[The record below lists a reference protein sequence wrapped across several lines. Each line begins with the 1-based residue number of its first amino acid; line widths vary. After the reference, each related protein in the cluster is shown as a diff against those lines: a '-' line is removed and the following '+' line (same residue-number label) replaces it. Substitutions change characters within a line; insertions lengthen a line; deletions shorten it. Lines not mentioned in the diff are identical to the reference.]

1 MYTIKFTNNNASITS
16 PLVTFI
22 QATQVVAR
30 PTPSSPNATVTK
42 LVGPRLEATAK
53 IKGQQTKL
61 ANGTSYKLDDI
72 GSTLRMGPES
82 WQGHMYISD
91 AALTPPTSGGLPVD
105 MAYTSTRDTGRYQYL
120 EFAGSTCTASVDIT
134 YINWY
139 CFPLQIQSTT
149 PQASQ
154 TRGAPLSSAN
164 LSHLEKTLAELSDK
178 NVATVVRNASHEI
191 VRVISPNAGNP
202 YWLPLYPSF
211 SKYLASVFI
220 DSVHQIPIHNS
231 YSGIAKPPS
240 PDYQPQT
247 YKTSSV
253 TYAGQTL
260 NIQGRT
266 SLLGHFTMSSEM
278 FWQQFN
284 SVIYLAVM
292 NYSWSYAGQGKI
304 AGASNLNGNTG
315 DNNVFSAISRDLLAG
330 FAYGFAGSKKCG
342 KQRSSAWMKA
352 SATGVFSHIQ
362 PKHSY
367 YNPWANAIAANFA
380 DVYTFPFND
389 FLNSYAP
396 EINVKCCDTL
406 TVTLLST
413 GIGS

>member
-1 MYTIKFTNNNASITS
+1 MYTIKFTNNNASITK
-16 PLVTFI
+16 PMVTFI
-22 QATQVVAR
+22 QATHVVAQ
-30 PTPSSPNATVTK
+30 PTPSSPNAKVTQ
-42 LVGPRLEATAK
+42 LVGPPLAATAM
-53 IKGQQTKL
+53 IKGQLTSL
-61 ANGTSYKLDDI
+61 VNGTSYELDDI
-72 GSTLRMGPES
+72 DSTLQMNPES

-120 EFAGSTCTASVDIT
+120 EFAGSTSTASVDIT

-139 CFPLQIQSTT
+139 CFPLQMQSTT
-149 PQASQ
+149 QQASQ

-164 LSHLEKTLAELSDK
+164 LSHLQAKLAALSDN
-178 NVATVVRNASHEI
+178 NVATVVKNASNQI

-202 YWLPLYPSF
+202 KWLPLYLSF
-211 SKYLASVFI
+211 SNYLASVFI
-220 DSVHQIPIHNS
+220 DSVQQIPINNL
-231 YSGIAKPPS
+231 YSGHSKPPS
-240 PDYQPQT
+240 PDYERQNYQ
-247 YKTSSV
+247 TSSV
-253 TYAGQTL
+253 TYGGQTL
-260 NIQGRT
+260 KIQGTT
-266 SLLGHFTMSSEM
+266 SLLGDFTMSSEM

-284 SVIYLAVM
+284 SVIYLSVM

-330 FAYGFAGSKKCG
+330 FAYGFAGSEKYG
-342 KQRSSAWMKA
+342 TQNSSAWMKA

-362 PKHSY
+362 PEHSY

-389 FLNSYAP
+389 FLNSHAP
-396 EINVKCCDTL
+396 EINVNSGDTL